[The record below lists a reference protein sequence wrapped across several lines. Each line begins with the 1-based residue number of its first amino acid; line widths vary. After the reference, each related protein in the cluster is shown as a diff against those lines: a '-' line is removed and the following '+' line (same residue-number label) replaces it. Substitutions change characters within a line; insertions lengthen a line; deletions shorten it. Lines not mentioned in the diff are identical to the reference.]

1 MSGINLS
8 IAPAESDMASP
19 SSKELHEK
27 YTGECMNN
35 AYLGG
40 VAAGIIVTA
49 SLYLFQRKARPVA
62 GFNNTAYFLTSAA
75 FGAFSGYL
83 ITDAKIIECKKT
95 LKQKLENESRNRRAN

>member
-1 MSGINLS
+1 MESGNLMVYGPLNLNAMSQ
-8 IAPAESDMASP
+8 
-19 SSKELHEK
+19 K

-62 GFNNTAYFLTSAA
+62 G
-75 FGAFSGYL
+75 
-83 ITDAKIIECKKT
+83 
-95 LKQKLENESRNRRAN
+95 R

>member
-1 MSGINLS
+1 MHLS
-8 IAPAESDMASP
+8 VVTVYNVNVISQ
-19 SSKELHEK
+19 K

-62 GFNNTAYFLTSAA
+62 G
-75 FGAFSGYL
+75 
-83 ITDAKIIECKKT
+83 
-95 LKQKLENESRNRRAN
+95 R